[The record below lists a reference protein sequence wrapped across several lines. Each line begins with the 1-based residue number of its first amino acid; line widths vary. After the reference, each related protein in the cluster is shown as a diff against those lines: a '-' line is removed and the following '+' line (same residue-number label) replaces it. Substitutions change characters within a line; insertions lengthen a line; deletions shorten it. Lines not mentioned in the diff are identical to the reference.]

1 MVLGSLLRRT
11 LTSSIVRRSLHSP
24 AIINPAS
31 LVQTNHLKENLRLRQ
46 HLALSYR
53 LFDSLQL
60 NEGSCNHISVMAPAR
75 ANPDKEVMLIA
86 PGFVPEG
93 GGIDWGDVTAS
104 SLLGLKPDATVVEGE
119 GVPELSGAVIHL
131 GVRRARPGARV
142 VMHTHTPY
150 ATALGCLQDPSLLM
164 IHQNSCRFLNRVA
177 YDSGYQPATELEEGE
192 RLGKVMG
199 DKDVLF
205 MCHHGTLIVAEN
217 IHIAFDDLYY
227 LERACMTQLMAMGA
241 AGREAI
247 KEMPLEVQAATSK
260 SIMGEERELLDK
272 YSAKHFYARW
282 NKYKAEA
289 SDVFV

>member
-11 LTSSIVRRSLHSP
+11 LIPRIVGRSLHSP

-31 LVQTNHLKENLRLRQ
+31 LVQTDHLKENLRLRQ

-53 LFDSLQL
+53 LLDSLQL

-104 SLLGLKPDATVVEGE
+104 SLLGLQPDAAVVEGE

-272 YSAKHFYARW
+272 YAAKHFYARW

-289 SDVFV
+289 SDVFI

>member
-1 MVLGSLLRRT
+1 MGELTNASMLLRPFLRP
-11 LTSSIVRRSLHSP
+11 LSSSVRRCLHSP
-24 AIINPAS
+24 AIVNEAS
-31 LVQTNHLKENLRLRQ
+31 LVEADHLKENWRLRQ

-53 LFDSLQL
+53 LLDSLQL

-75 ANPDKEVMLIA
+75 ADPDSEVMLIA

-93 GGIDWGDVTAS
+93 GGIDWSNVTAS
-104 SLLGLKPDATVVEGE
+104 SLLGLEPAAAVVEGQ

-131 GVRRARPGARV
+131 GVRRARPAARV

-150 ATALGCLQDPSLLM
+150 AT
-164 IHQNSCRFLNRVA
+164 
-177 YDSGYQPATELEEGE
+177 ATELEEGE

-241 AGREAI
+241 AGREAL
-247 KEMPLEVQAATSK
+247 KEMPLEVQKATSE
-260 SIMGEERELLDK
+260 SIWGAGGSCWTSMLPNT
-272 YSAKHFYARW
+272 SMQ
-282 NKYKAEA
+282 
-289 SDVFV
+289 